1 MRRIY
6 LFAMILLVA
15 AATVSPAYSTPI
27 IDVDGEEPT
36 TREIVIRD
44 IQTPPITERP
54 RSAAPII
61 NAYYSADTDLLE
73 VYFNYCIGTVTINV
87 LDATQQCIAR
97 YTCNTNTEGEVYLT
111 PSLSPG
117 ETYTLHI
124 VGNDYEGIGYLDN

>member
-6 LFAMILLVA
+6 LFAMMLLVA
-15 AATVSPAYSTPI
+15 AATVFPAYTTPTMNT
-27 IDVDGEEPT
+27 DGDEQT

-44 IQTPPITERP
+44 IQSPKDFDRP

>member
-15 AATVSPAYSTPI
+15 AATVSPAHSTPI
-27 IDVDGEEPT
+27 IDVDSDEPT

-44 IQTPPITERP
+44 LEFPPIRQP

>member
-6 LFAMILLVA
+6 LFAMIFWVA
-15 AATVSPAYSTPI
+15 ATTVSPAYSTPI

-44 IQTPPITERP
+44 LEFPPIRQP
-54 RSAAPII
+54 RSATPII
-61 NAYYSADTDLLE
+61 NAYYSADMDLLE

>member
-15 AATVSPAYSTPI
+15 AATVSPAYTMPRI
-27 IDVDGEEPT
+27 NTDGEPLSTEEIMIRELTAPT
-36 TREIVIRD
+36 IR
-44 IQTPPITERP
+44 QP
-54 RSAAPII
+54 RSATPII

>member
-1 MRRIY
+1 
-6 LFAMILLVA
+6 MILLVA
-15 AATVSPAYSTPI
+15 VATVSPAYTTPNSSRDWDRPST
-27 IDVDGEEPT
+27 E
-36 TREIVIRD
+36 EIVIRD

-73 VYFNYCIGTVTINV
+73 IYFNYCIGTVTINV

-124 VGNDYEGIGYLDN
+124 VGSDYEGIGYLDN